1 MKAMLRSDSTAESST
16 DSAVPLLIYYG
27 DCSFCTSSANW
38 VAARWAGGARA
49 VAWQTLAAD
58 ELAARALT
66 ADDVRSAAW
75 WIDEKGRRSRGHLAI
90 AHALAAGTG
99 WPAAVGR
106 VLLLPPFRWIAAG
119 LYPLIARWRYRL
131 PGGTPA
137 CRT

>member
-75 WIDEKGRRSRGHLAI
+75 WIDETGRRSRGHLAI